1 MDILEKTVK
10 KTEATLKELT
20 KEYDKLDKMKEYN
33 QEYRRWLEGNIYA
46 YQNVLEYIYTEK
58 VEKSWELTSQRR

>member
-1 MDILEKTVK
+1 MERILEKAIK
-10 KTEATLKELT
+10 KMEITLKQLY
-20 KEYDKLDKMKEYN
+20 KEYDNLNKMKEYN

-58 VEKSWELTSQRR
+58 VEKNWDLIS